1 MKKQESDL
9 RKTLIQIYMNDAEV
23 KMVKKYK
30 EQTTERS
37 LSAYMRKVSMQK
49 PVTIKYRNQSADDF
63 LKEML
68 ELKQELNAIGNKF
81 NEAVHKL
88 QLLDRIPEF
97 RSWINHYESV
107 QQSLMSKVEEIK
119 LKVSQLYEQWLLK

>member
-1 MKKQESDL
+1 
-9 RKTLIQIYMNDAEV
+9 MNDAEV